1 MQAGYTEA
9 VRAKHRRSIEAR
21 SSSAKLPVVFAANVL
36 PFMMRHAMVGVPM
49 RTRFDQFG
57 KQMVRTA
64 LEIRGPVETD
74 AEVPADTRRI
84 DLWFMPDP
92 ARESVPGHLGVLGRI
107 ADGPS
112 TLEFFHN
119 TPSGEDLAA
128 CLIKHGEFRHFLSL
142 RRTPP
147 PVPTQWVIS
156 SGRPDGGIDGL
167 WLRPIA
173 DWPSGIYEGP
183 PLLWTRLVV
192 VNELPVARDTLLV
205 RLLGAGAV
213 LKQAI
218 AELKELQAEAP
229 ERTLALPILLRLR
242 LTVPSNPEK
251 QTPDDQEF
259 LMDTQDIVETWRRE
273 AIQEGVQQGLEQG
286 VKRGV
291 AHSLVEVY
299 EARFGAMPKDLRAV
313 VEDIDDEPTLVSWL
327 RLVGTRNADEIAAA
341 IRSFR
346 AS

>member
-1 MQAGYTEA
+1 
-9 VRAKHRRSIEAR
+9 
-21 SSSAKLPVVFAANVL
+21 VFVANFFDFTRWHVMVAA
-36 PFMMRHAMVGVPM
+36 PM
-49 RTRFDQFG
+49 RTRYDQFG

-64 LEIRGPVETD
+64 LEPRGPVETD

-92 ARESVPGHLGVLGRI
+92 ARDAIPDHLGVLGLI
-107 ADGPS
+107 ARGPS

-119 TPSGEDLAA
+119 TPSGDELAA

-147 PVPTQWVIS
+147 PVPTQWVVS

-173 DWPSGIYEGP
+173 GWPTGVYEGP

-205 RLLGAGAV
+205 RLLGAGSV

-218 AELKELQAEAP
+218 AELKELPAEAP

-242 LTVPSNPEK
+242 LTVPSDPTK
-251 QTPDDQEF
+251 QTTDDQEF

-273 AIQEGVQQGLEQG
+273 AIQEGVEQGIEQGLEQG
-286 VKRGV
+286 FRQGLKQGLKHGV
-291 AHSLVEVY
+291 AHSVVEVY
-299 EARFGAMPKDLRAV
+299 EARFGAMPEDLRAV
-313 VEDIDDEPTLVSWL
+313 VEDTDDEPTLVTWL
-327 RLVGTRNADEIAAA
+327 RLAGTRSADEIAQA

>member
-1 MQAGYTEA
+1 MAGRVAGYIEKA
-9 VRAKHRRSIEAR
+9 YAKHRPSIEAR
-21 SSSAKLPVVFAANVL
+21 SSSTKLPVLFVANVFVVTL
-36 PFMMRHAMVGVPM
+36 RHAMVAAPM

-64 LEIRGPVETD
+64 LETRGPVETD

-84 DLWFMPDP
+84 DLWFMPDQ
-92 ARESVPGHLGVLGRI
+92 ARGSAPDHLGLLGRV
-107 ADGPS
+107 AGGPS

-119 TPSGEDLAA
+119 TPSGEDLAT

-173 DWPSGIYEGP
+173 GWPPGIYEGP

-205 RLLGAGAV
+205 RLLGAGLV

-242 LTVPSNPEK
+242 LTVPSDLAK
-251 QTPDDQEF
+251 QTTDDQEF

-273 AIQEGVQQGLEQG
+273 AVQEGIKQGVEQGIKQGLI
-286 VKRGV
+286 
-291 AHSLVEVY
+291 EVY
-299 EARFGAMPKDLRAV
+299 EARFGAMSEDLRAV
-313 VEDIDDEPTLVSWL
+313 VEDTDHEPTLITWL
-327 RLVGTRNADEIAAA
+327 RLAGTRSVDELAAA

>member
-1 MQAGYTEA
+1 
-9 VRAKHRRSIEAR
+9 
-21 SSSAKLPVVFAANVL
+21 
-36 PFMMRHAMVGVPM
+36 
-49 RTRFDQFG
+49 
-57 KQMVRTA
+57 
-64 LEIRGPVETD
+64 
-74 AEVPADTRRI
+74 
-84 DLWFMPDP
+84 MPDP
-92 ARESVPGHLGVLGRI
+92 ARKAIPDHLGMLGLI
-107 ADGPS
+107 ASGPS

-119 TPSGEDLAA
+119 TPSGDELAA

-167 WLRPIA
+167 WLRPIGG
-173 DWPSGIYEGP
+173 WPPGIYEGP

-205 RLLGAGAV
+205 RLLGAGSV

-218 AELKELQAEAP
+218 AELKGLPAEAP

-242 LTVPSNPEK
+242 LTVPSDPTK
-251 QTPDDQEF
+251 RTTDDQEF

-273 AIQEGVQQGLEQG
+273 AVQEGLKQ
-286 VKRGV
+286 GV
-291 AHSLVEVY
+291 AHSVVEVY
-299 EARFGAMPKDLRAV
+299 EARFGAMPEDLRAV
-313 VEDIDDEPTLVSWL
+313 VEDTDDESTLVIWL
-327 RLVGTRNADEIAAA
+327 RLAGTRSADEIAEA

>member
-1 MQAGYTEA
+1 
-9 VRAKHRRSIEAR
+9 
-21 SSSAKLPVVFAANVL
+21 
-36 PFMMRHAMVGVPM
+36 M

-57 KQMVRTA
+57 KQMVRAA
-64 LEIRGPVETD
+64 LEARGPVETD
-74 AEVPADTRRI
+74 AEVAADTRRI

-92 ARESVPGHLGVLGRI
+92 VRGPMPSDLGLLGRI
-107 ADGPS
+107 AGGPS
-112 TLEFFHN
+112 TLEFFHD
-119 TPSGEDLAA
+119 TPSGDELAA
-128 CLIKHGEFRHFLSL
+128 CLFKHGEFRHFLSL

-147 PVPTQWVIS
+147 PVPAQWVIS

-173 DWPSGIYEGP
+173 GWPPGIYEGP

-192 VNELPVARDTLLV
+192 VNELPVARDTLIV

-218 AELKELQAEAP
+218 VELKELQAQAP

-242 LTVPSNPEK
+242 LTVPSDPAK
-251 QTPDDQEF
+251 QTTDDQEF
-259 LMDTQDIVETWRRE
+259 LMDTQDLVETWRRE
-273 AIQEGVQQGLEQG
+273 AIQEGVKQGIAQGFKQGVAQGLEQG
-286 VKRGV
+286 VAQGLEQGV
-291 AHSLVEVY
+291 AQGLEQGVAQGLKQGIAQGLAHSLLEVY
-299 EARFGAMPKDLRAV
+299 GARFGAMPEDLRAV
-313 VEDIDDEPTLVSWL
+313 VEALDDEPTLVTWL
-327 RLVGTRNADEIAAA
+327 RLAGTRSAAEIAAA

>member
-1 MQAGYTEA
+1 MPWWVA
-9 VRAKHRRSIEAR
+9 S
-21 SSSAKLPVVFAANVL
+21 
-36 PFMMRHAMVGVPM
+36 M

-64 LEIRGPVETD
+64 LETCGPVETD

-92 ARESVPGHLGVLGRI
+92 ARESVLGHLGVLGRI
-107 ADGPS
+107 AGGPS

-156 SGRPDGGIDGL
+156 SGRPDDGIDGL

-173 DWPSGIYEGP
+173 GWPPGIYEGP

-242 LTVPSNPEK
+242 LTVPSDPAK
-251 QTPDDQEF
+251 QTTDDQEF

-273 AIQEGVQQGLEQG
+273 AVQEGVKQ
-286 VKRGV
+286 GV
-291 AHSLVEVY
+291 AHSLVQVY
-299 EARFGAMPKDLRAV
+299 EARFGAMPEDLRAV
-313 VEDIDDEPTLVSWL
+313 VEDIDDEPTLVRWL
-327 RLVGTRNADEIAAA
+327 RLVGTRSAEEIAAT

>member
-1 MQAGYTEA
+1 
-9 VRAKHRRSIEAR
+9 
-21 SSSAKLPVVFAANVL
+21 
-36 PFMMRHAMVGVPM
+36 M

-64 LEIRGPVETD
+64 LETRGPVETD

-92 ARESVPGHLGVLGRI
+92 ARNAVPDQLGVLGPI
-107 ADGPS
+107 AGGPS

-119 TPSGEDLAA
+119 TPSGDELAA

-147 PVPTQWVIS
+147 PVPTQWVVS
-156 SGRPDGGIDGL
+156 SGRPDSGIDGL
-167 WLRPIA
+167 WLRPIEG
-173 DWPSGIYEGP
+173 WPSGIYEGP

-205 RLLGAGAV
+205 RLLGAGSV

-218 AELKELQAEAP
+218 AELKELQAESP

-242 LTVPSNPEK
+242 LTVPSDPAK
-251 QTPDDQEF
+251 QTTDDQEF
-259 LMDTQDIVETWRRE
+259 LMDTQDIVDTWRRE
-273 AIQEGVQQGLEQG
+273 AIQEGVKQG
-286 VKRGV
+286 VKQGLQQGV

-299 EARFGAMPKDLRAV
+299 EARFGTMPAALRAV
-313 VEDIDDEPTLVSWL
+313 VEATHDESTLVAWL
-327 RLVGTRNADEIAAA
+327 RLVGTRGADDIAAA